1 MPPRP
6 ERAWSAR
13 HAAPIQGAL
22 HFVVDATSVGT
33 TMAAIGLHGLTLE
46 EGYGL
51 VLAYDLLAFAP
62 QFAIGLVT
70 DRLRAPRPVL
80 QAGLVLIALGAGL
93 LPFGPVL
100 AMVLVGLGNALF
112 HVGAS
117 VFALSVAPQRAAPAG
132 VFVAPGALGLG
143 LGMWLGNRGAFE
155 PWPFIAALGV
165 CLGVASVVQSP
176 ELPYPAAGTGT
187 ASRTASD
194 AAPAPRVRPTEPAL
208 GAAWLVVSLLCLS
221 IAVRAF
227 VGMGGSYACPK
238 GSLVALGLP
247 LAAFGGKALG
257 GWLADRLGWV
267 ETGVGALVVSAPL
280 IAFGGAH
287 TEVVLA
293 GLFFFQMTMP
303 VTLAA
308 AVRVTPARPGFA
320 FGLTCLALVSG
331 SLPSFLDG
339 TRTLYGPPLFLGLV
353 LASAAALY
361 AALRLLG
368 ARVPERKG
376 ARATRASV
384 AQSA

>member
-13 HAAPIQGAL
+13 HAAPIHGAM

-33 TMAAIGLHGLTLE
+33 TMAAVGLHGLTLE
-46 EGYGL
+46 DAYLL

-80 QAGLVLIALGAGL
+80 QAGLVLTALGAGL
-93 LPFGPVL
+93 LPFGPVV

-117 VFALSVAPQRAAPAG
+117 VFALSVAPHRAAPAG

-155 PWPFIAALGV
+155 PWPFVAALGV
-165 CLGVASVVQSP
+165 CLGVATVVQSP
-176 ELPYPAAGTGT
+176 ELPYAAAGTGT
-187 ASRTASD
+187 APHTGSGPT
-194 AAPAPRVRPTEPAL
+194 PHVGPTEPTHA
-208 GAAWLVVSLLCLS
+208 AAWLVFSLLCLS

-227 VGMGGSYACPK
+227 VGMGGAYACPK

-331 SLPSFLDG
+331 SIPSFLDE

-368 ARVPERKG
+368 GRVPVRQRAG
-376 ARATRASV
+376 ATRASV
-384 AQSA
+384 TQSA